1 MTLANPSQSGQV
13 WLETLLTL
21 MGMPAT
27 ITAEDKQDAV
37 LTQGMW
43 LMIDPQ
49 ALNPLQIKG
58 LMGERGEGLDA
69 LQYLLNATLNR
80 SPDGESLEN
89 SALISVDM
97 ADYRQQRQSQ
107 LLEWSQQAA
116 TQVRSTQQPVEMPAL
131 SAAERR
137 LIHTFFEKEAD
148 LVTESQGQEPDR
160 RLIVRPRTAPPPLQ
174 VFFD

>member
-1 MTLANPSQSGQV
+1 MTVANPSQSGQD
-13 WLETLLTL
+13 WLATLLTL

-27 ITAEDKQDAV
+27 VTAEEKQESV

-43 LMIDPQ
+43 LMIDSQ
-49 ALNPLQIKG
+49 ALSPLQIKG

-69 LQYLLNATLNR
+69 LQYLLNATLNC
-80 SPDGESLEN
+80 SPDSEALDH

-116 TQVRSTQQPVEMPAL
+116 IQARATQQPVEMPAL

-174 VFFD
+174 AFFD

>member
-1 MTLANPSQSGQV
+1 MTLANQSPSGQA
-13 WLETLLTL
+13 WLETLLGL
-21 MGMPAT
+21 MSMPAT
-27 ITAEDKQDAV
+27 ITAAEKQEAV
-37 LTQGMW
+37 LTPGTW

-49 ALNPLQIKG
+49 SLSPLQIKG

-80 SPDGESLEN
+80 PEGEVQESD
-89 SALISVDM
+89 APVSVDLGNH
-97 ADYRQQRQSQ
+97 RQQRQSQ

-116 TQVRSTQQPVEMPAL
+116 TQVRATQQPVEMPAL